1 MSHFSVGRGGR
12 RRKANGGIKPMSAIT
27 LLDGSLKLRIFYDTD
42 DNEFEDAICLSFHED
57 CVEDEKVLSAD
68 EVNIYLTPQQAAL
81 IVLELSRA
89 VEDARQSKA
98 GL

>member
-1 MSHFSVGRGGR
+1 
-12 RRKANGGIKPMSAIT
+12 MSAIT
-27 LLDGSLKLRIFYDTD
+27 LLDDSLKLSIFYDTQ
-42 DNEFEDAICLSFHED
+42 DNEFEDAICLSFRED

-81 IVLELSRA
+81 IVLELNRA
-89 VEDARQSKA
+89 LEDARQSSA

>member
-1 MSHFSVGRGGR
+1 
-12 RRKANGGIKPMSAIT
+12 MSAIT
-27 LLDGSLKLRIFYDTD
+27 LLDGSLKLSIFYDTQ
-42 DNEFEDAICLSFHED
+42 DNEFEDAICLSFRED

-81 IVLELSRA
+81 IVLELNRA
-89 VEDARQSKA
+89 LEDARQRSA